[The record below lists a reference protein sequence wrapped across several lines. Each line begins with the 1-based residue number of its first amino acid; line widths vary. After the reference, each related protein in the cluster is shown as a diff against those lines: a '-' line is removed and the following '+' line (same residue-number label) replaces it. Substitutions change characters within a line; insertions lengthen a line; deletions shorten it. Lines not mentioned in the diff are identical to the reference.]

1 MARTTFNIP
10 NITCP
15 ACVMHLEALE
25 DELKGILS
33 VRASYHKQRMD
44 VEYDDKTISL
54 SEIRNAVAKLG
65 YEIAG

>member
-1 MARTTFNIP
+1 
-10 NITCP
+10 
-15 ACVMHLEALE
+15 
-25 DELKGILS
+25 
-33 VRASYHKQRMD
+33 MD